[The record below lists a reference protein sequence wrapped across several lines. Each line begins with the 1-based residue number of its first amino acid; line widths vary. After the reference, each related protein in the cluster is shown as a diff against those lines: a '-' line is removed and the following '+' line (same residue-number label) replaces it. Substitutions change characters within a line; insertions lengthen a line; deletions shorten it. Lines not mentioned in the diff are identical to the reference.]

1 MDYYSIDDINDYL
14 EHHGILGQSW
24 GHRNGPP
31 YPLSSGKHSSS
42 ERKAVWRK
50 SLKKKFG
57 AIKAKRT
64 KAKNKKDAEK
74 RERLKREHS
83 KDPNTMYKYRD
94 EFTDEE
100 LRAAIARFGI
110 ERSLRELR
118 SDKKLITYV
127 NDGANFVKNL
137 STMTTNGIKLYN
149 NMSDILDTF
158 KPLND
163 GSERKYI
170 YGHKKDN
177 SDGKSDEPEETKEG
191 TEGTENK
198 EKKEKKKNNKNK

>member
-31 YPLSSGKHSSS
+31 YPLSSGKHSAS
-42 ERKAVWRK
+42 EKKAGWRK
-50 SLKKKFG
+50 SLKKKIG

-74 RERLKREHS
+74 RERLKKEHS

-177 SDGKSDEPEETKEG
+177 SDGKSDEPKETKEN
-191 TEGTENK
+191 TENT